1 MGRGRPLFS
10 TPEKQRQYQMVRFDR
25 LPKAMRDKVNYAD
38 KQYYITADG
47 MLTYWDAC
55 GRGALDRPIRMQS
68 SVT

>member
-10 TPEKQRQYQMVRFDR
+10 TPDKQRQYQMVRFDR

-38 KQYYITADG
+38 RQYYISADG
-47 MLTYWDAC
+47 ALTYRDA
-55 GRGALDRPIRMQS
+55 RRSGAPERPSRIQS